1 MGEQAPLFGW
11 MMGAVGADGDSDLV
25 LYREML
31 SDAELG
37 HRLGYDA
44 AWLVE
49 HHFSD
54 YYPTPS
60 PMVLLSHIAARCPGF
75 GLGTAVIVTP
85 RHHPLRIAEEIAML
99 SLITEGP
106 IRIGLGRGNAPLEYE
121 AYGVEM
127 SEAKDRFQECW
138 EIVQLAL
145 EAKPFTYKGKYLS
158 VPRQVVIRP
167 TPRLEKVTFHGAIG
181 QPRSAGK
188 IAELGLPPMLTGHSP
203 LAAQQEVLESWN
215 AAMKKCGGSTD
226 VPKLCSPITI
236 LADTDREAVELAR
249 RYVPKWYQLQVR
261 HYAFDAERYAN
272 LPTYLPFTETHKRR
286 IEYCNPD
293 ALGPLLE
300 WSFVGSA
307 KTVRRRLEQYLE
319 AGFNYVMINPSLPGL
334 PHGLRQ
340 DWLTRFG
347 RDVMPHF
354 TARQGPVAR
363 NVSSHLA
370 AQ

>member
-1 MGEQAPLFGW
+1 MNWQTPLFGW

-31 SDAELG
+31 SDARLG

-60 PMVLLSHIAARCPGF
+60 PMVFLSHIAARCPGF

-85 RHHPLRIAEEIAML
+85 WHHPLRIAEEIAML
-99 SLITEGP
+99 SLVTDGP

-127 SEAKDRFQECW
+127 SEAKDRFEECW

-145 EAKPFTYKGKYLS
+145 KAKPFTYKGKYLS
-158 VPRQVVIRP
+158 VPREVVIRP
-167 TPRLEKVTFHGAIG
+167 TPRLEQVTFHGAIG
-181 QPRSAGK
+181 QPSSAGK
-188 IAELGLPPMLTGHSP
+188 IADLGLPPMLTGHTP
-203 LAAQQEVLESWN
+203 LPAQQQVLEAWD
-215 AAMKKCGGSTD
+215 AAAKKRGMSTD
-226 VPKLCSPITI
+226 ACKLCSPITI

-249 RYVPKWYQLQVR
+249 KYVPNWYKLQVE
-261 HYAFDAERYAN
+261 HYAFDAEKYAN

-286 IEYCNPD
+286 LVYCDPD

-307 KTVRRRLEQYLE
+307 KTVRKKVEQYLG
-319 AGFNYVMINPSLPGL
+319 AGFNYVMVNPSLPGL
-334 PHGLRQ
+334 PHALRQ

-354 TARQGPVAR
+354 AAGQRRAGNGAEPRV
-363 NVSSHLA
+363 A